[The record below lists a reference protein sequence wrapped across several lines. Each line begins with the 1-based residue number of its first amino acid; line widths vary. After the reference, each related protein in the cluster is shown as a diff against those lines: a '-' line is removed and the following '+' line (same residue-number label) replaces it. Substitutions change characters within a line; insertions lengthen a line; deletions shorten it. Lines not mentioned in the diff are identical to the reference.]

1 MPTHAIVTET
11 TSSVAP
17 WTNELAPGSV
27 TPRNTGSSQ
36 SVRNSK
42 LVNGRL
48 MNPITAA
55 STARMID
62 GRTIVHGISCG
73 SWMSLAG
80 AGGLP

>member
-17 WTNELAPGSV
+17 CTNELGSGSV

-48 MNPITAA
+48 MKPMTAA
-55 STARMID
+55 STASSTD
-62 GRTIVHGISCG
+62 GTTIVHGISWG
-73 SWMSLAG
+73 SWVSRAG
-80 AGGLP
+80 AGGPP